1 MTTTAAL
8 PDTQEGLL
16 EFLNDDKKRAETF
29 STAESAKRFQAA
41 FARTFNHR
49 DKGETAKALADAV
62 AAGMTEFAKQNN
74 LAGLPGAVDLHG
86 PGEGRIL
93 AKDLPSRGTGAQ
105 RAAAHNPEAF
115 GAQLDGTFRSLGEF
129 GSTID
134 IKNVQSGG
142 RRNPDKYAKL
152 MEVKNAYSS
161 SDPASAGFLVPE
173 EFRSDIM
180 GMVLEMAIVR
190 PRATVIPMGSPT
202 VSLPFVDETT
212 HVGSVYGGMVFTWI
226 GEGGTITPSEAK
238 FGRIRLEANK
248 LVGGAR
254 VPNELMAD
262 APALT
267 GWLNRTVPQGL
278 AFYEDKAFLTGDGGM
293 QPLGVFNSPA
303 LISVAKETSQEADT
317 INVQNIFKM
326 YSRML
331 PSSLSSAVWIVNQ
344 STLPQLLSLSIAV
357 GTGGAP
363 VMLVNIQ
370 SSPDLTILGR
380 PVIVTEKASLLGD
393 LNDINF
399 VDFGYY
405 LIGDRQQMSM
415 ESSEHPRFMTDET
428 EIKVL
433 ERADGRPWVQSALQP
448 LNGDTVSPFVAL
460 AERA

>member
-1 MTTTAAL
+1 MTTATAI
-8 PDTQEGLL
+8 PDTQDGLL
-16 EFLNDDKKRAETF
+16 ELLNDDKRRGEIFA
-29 STAESAKRFQAA
+29 TAAGAKQFQTA
-41 FARTFNHR
+41 FAKAYNIR
-49 DKGETAKALADAV
+49 DKGETAKQLADAV
-62 AAGMTEFAKQNN
+62 AAGMAAFAKDSG
-74 LAGLPGAVDLHG
+74 LSALPGAVDLHG
-86 PGEGRIL
+86 PAEGRVM
-93 AKDLPSRGTGAQ
+93 AKDLPSKGTGAQ

-115 GAQLDGTFRSLGEF
+115 GAKLDGTFRSLGDF
-129 GSTID
+129 GTTID
-134 IKNVQSGG
+134 VKNVTTGG
-142 RRNPDKYAKL
+142 RRDPAKFAKL
-152 MEVKNAYSS
+152 MEISNAYSS

-212 HVGSVYGGMVFTWI
+212 HVGSVYGGMVFSWTA
-226 GEGGTITPSEAK
+226 EGGTISPTEAK
-238 FGRIRLEANK
+238 FGRVRLEANK

-278 AFYEDKAFLTGDGGM
+278 AFYEDLAFLTGDGGM

-303 LISVAKETSQEADT
+303 TVSVAKETNQDAASILVD
-317 INVQNIFKM
+317 NIFKM

-331 PSSLSSAVWIVNQ
+331 PSSLGSAVWVVNQ

-370 SSPDLTILGR
+370 SSPNLTILGR
-380 PVIVTEKASLLGD
+380 PVIVTEKAAAVGTV
-393 LNDINF
+393 NDINF
-399 VDFGYY
+399 IDFGYY
-405 LIGDRQQMSM
+405 LIGDRQSITM
-415 ESSEHPRFMTDET
+415 ESSTDSRFMSDET
-428 EIKVL
+428 EIKVI
-433 ERADGRPWVQSALQP
+433 ERADGRPWVQSALTP
-448 LNGDTVSPFVAL
+448 LNGDTVSPFVSL
-460 AERA
+460 ATRA